1 MEIKNFILEV
11 DSDVLDVL
19 STDFQ
24 YSNTNSVPNRS
35 DSFLSFERGVTKK
48 GKTLKTCVLYVDVRN
63 SIALTQKHDAET
75 MGKIY
80 TTFAKSVI
88 KAAKH
93 HYGHVRNIIGDRVMI
108 IFPSA
113 NCFTNAVDC
122 AVTINHIS
130 KFIINTRFPDV
141 DFKCGIGIDYG
152 EMKVI
157 KVGIQRRGTEAAE
170 NKSLVW
176 TGNPANIASRL
187 TDNANKI
194 VKETFY
200 KVIRNP
206 INLGAIKPLFGM
218 AGIGGMYGGFSNY
231 DPKAPFY
238 LSTTE
243 EVEMTTEQFA
253 NNISSYKGGELYMSG
268 GNFISFSKKEKTYKY
283 PSILMT
289 DEVYNGFRKSN
300 LTRDSIVNKYWN
312 ETAHLIKNYRGKLF
326 GGDVHWEIK

>member
-1 MEIKNFILEV
+1 MEIKDFILEV

-24 YSNTNSVPNRS
+24 YANTNSVPNRS

-63 SIALTQKHDAET
+63 SIALTQEHDSEI

-88 KAAKH
+88 KTAKH
-93 HYGHVRNIIGDRVMI
+93 HNGHVRNIIGDRVMI
-108 IFPSA
+108 IFPST
-113 NCFTNAVDC
+113 NCFSNAVDC
-122 AVTINHIS
+122 AVSINHIAQNV
-130 KFIINTRFPDV
+130 INARFPDV

-157 KVGIQRRGTEAAE
+157 KVGVQRRGNEAAE

-194 VKETFY
+194 VKETVY
-200 KVIRNP
+200 TVVRNP
-206 INLGAIKPLFGM
+206 LNFLYNFRGM
-218 AGIGGMYGGFSNY
+218 FLPPGSTSIPNNE
-231 DPKAPFY
+231 PFY
-238 LSTTE
+238 SDRIETIELTAGE
-243 EVEMTTEQFA
+243 FA
-253 NNISSYKGGELYMSG
+253 DKINCSSIGELSMSG
-268 GNFISFSKKEKTYKY
+268 GRLKSFSKKEKKY
-283 PSILMT
+283 DYPPILMT
-289 DEVYNGFRKSN
+289 EEVYIGFKKDN
-300 LTRDSIVNKYWN
+300 LTRDCIVKNYWS
-312 ETAHLIKNYRGKLF
+312 EKTHQIKNYSGKIF
-326 GGDVHWEIK
+326 GGNVVWKTE